1 MFYTRKLPRT
11 QREGSCSSK
20 KKESDHHTSSEK
32 PVPQWDQERPD
43 QLHQDQVPDQRCL
56 HPGAHLH
63 LGFLQSAEIQPRGVS
78 VLVFLRG
85 LRVLWHSCAFADEI
99 FKTCWKI
106 HNLSQDQENQCHQV
120 ASRVYVTCEGSGN
133 PNDAKK
139 VLVIVIFKFVSIILT
154 FSSNSELKLL

>member
-1 MFYTRKLPRT
+1 MKCDSIRSVDHWFRFSRQPNL
-11 QREGSCSSK
+11 SV
-20 KKESDHHTSSEK
+20 SDHTSTHFW
-32 PVPQWDQERPD
+32 V
-43 QLHQDQVPDQRCL
+43 
-56 HPGAHLH
+56 
-63 LGFLQSAEIQPRGVS
+63 EIKKIFVTFAVLS
-78 VLVFLRG
+78 LLLVLVFLRG

>member
-1 MFYTRKLPRT
+1 MN
-11 QREGSCSSK
+11 
-20 KKESDHHTSSEK
+20 
-32 PVPQWDQERPD
+32 VPQG
-43 QLHQDQVPDQRCL
+43 QLCPQRCL
-56 HPGAHLH
+56 GYQCQVQFRSYDVYPSPGTHQH

-99 FKTCWKI
+99 FKTCWKVY
-106 HNLSQDQENQCHQV
+106 HLSQDQENQCHQV

-139 VLVIVIFKFVSIILT
+139 VLSLCDIFKFTLLQFFI
-154 FSSNSELKLL
+154 FSSNWCKLNLLWTWSLLSPWCAQYPNLGLH